1 MKEVTLSE
9 LDPRL
14 QKQVENARKVV
25 TKNPAYAI
33 DIMSNIVARN
43 PACVEARQ
51 ILRKAQNTAHA
62 GKSKGLSKFMTRVTS
77 IPFAVSGDAKV
88 KKDPVKAMESA
99 EDLIKANP
107 MNAAAHKLLGS
118 AAESLEMNG
127 TAALA
132 YECLYKME
140 SSNTGY
146 VKGLM
151 AAYIELGRNDDAIR
165 VGEEVYRK
173 DPTDEEIQALIKKAS
188 VQQTM
193 DKGRWEE
200 DKSFRDKLKDEEES
214 QKLEQASR
222 SQTGEE
228 GLRMLVEEAI
238 KGIEAEPG
246 NMNLYRDVVS
256 HYRKLGEFD
265 NALEWI
271 GKAREL
277 EAGRADVNLERLEGA
292 IKRDKMTAAIEE
304 QEAIL
309 EGDPENAVAKDTVTK
324 LRAEE
329 RAFRRE
335 QSEQLVQRYPNEFSY
350 RYELG
355 ELYFEDGETDASI
368 KELQLALRSPKVR
381 VNSLVLLGKA
391 YKKKNFHDMA
401 AEQFVAAKSEIAG
414 VNEQK
419 KEVLYELGDCY
430 EQQGDMEKAMA
441 EYKSLYSADIAYLDV
456 AQKIDDFYSKKNG

>member
-1 MKEVTLSE
+1 MEEITLKD

-14 QKQVENARKVV
+14 QKQVDNARKTV
-25 TKNPAYAI
+25 TKNPAYSI
-33 DIMSNIVARN
+33 DILSSIVARN
-43 PACVEARQ
+43 PACLEARTL
-51 ILRKAQNTAHA
+51 LRQAQNAARA

-77 IPFAVSGDAKV
+77 IPFAVTGDSKV
-88 KKDPVKAMESA
+88 KKDPIKAMESA

-107 MNAAAHKLLGS
+107 GNAAAHKLLGS
-118 AAESLEMNG
+118 AAESLEMHG

-132 YECLYKME
+132 YESLYKME
-140 SSNTGY
+140 PSNTEY
-146 VKGLM
+146 VKSLM
-151 AAYIELGRNDDAIR
+151 AAYIQMGRNDDAIR
-165 VGEEVYRK
+165 VGEAVYRK

-200 DKSFRDKLKDEEES
+200 DKSFRDKLKNEEES
-214 QKLEQASR
+214 QKLEQAGR

-228 GLRMLVEEAI
+228 GLRMLIEEAI
-238 KGIEAEPG
+238 KDIESEPG
-246 NMNLYRDVVS
+246 NMNLYRDIVG

-277 EAGRADVNLERLEGA
+277 EAGRADVNLERLESA
-292 IKRDKMTAAIEE
+292 IKRDKMTSAIEE

-309 EGDPENAVAKDTVTK
+309 ESDPENAAAKDSVTK

-329 RAFRRE
+329 RAFRKE

-355 ELYFEDGETDASI
+355 EIYFEDGETDAAI

-381 VNSLVLLGKA
+381 VNALVLLGKA

-401 AEQFVAAKSEIAG
+401 AEQFVAAKSEIPG
-414 VNEQK
+414 ISEQK
-419 KEVLYELGDCY
+419 KEVLYELGECY
-430 EQQGDMEKAMA
+430 EQQGDMDKAMA
-441 EYKSLYSADIAYLDV
+441 EYKNLYSADIAYRDV
-456 AQKIDDFYSKKNG
+456 AQKIDDFYSKKSS

>member
-1 MKEVTLSE
+1 MEEITLKD

-14 QKQVENARKVV
+14 QKQVDNARKTV

-33 DIMSNIVARN
+33 DILSSIVARN
-43 PACVEARQ
+43 PACLEARTL
-51 ILRKAQNTAHA
+51 LRQAQNAARA

-77 IPFAVSGDAKV
+77 IPFAVTGDSKV
-88 KKDPVKAMESA
+88 KKDPIKAMESA

-107 MNAAAHKLLGS
+107 GNAAAHKLLGS
-118 AAESLEMNG
+118 AAESLEMHG

-132 YECLYKME
+132 YESLYKME
-140 SSNTGY
+140 PSNTEY
-146 VKGLM
+146 VKSLM
-151 AAYIELGRNDDAIR
+151 AAYIQMGRNDDAIR
-165 VGEEVYRK
+165 VGEAVYRK

-200 DKSFRDKLKDEEES
+200 DKSFRDKLKNEEES
-214 QKLEQASR
+214 QKLEQAGR

-228 GLRMLVEEAI
+228 GLRMLIEEAI
-238 KGIEAEPG
+238 KDIESEPG
-246 NMNLYRDVVS
+246 NMNLYRDIVG

-277 EAGRADVNLERLEGA
+277 EAGRADVNLERLESA
-292 IKRDKMTAAIEE
+292 IKRDKMTSAIEE

-309 EGDPENAVAKDTVTK
+309 ESDPENAAAKDSVTK

-329 RAFRRE
+329 RAFRKE

-355 ELYFEDGETDASI
+355 EIYFEDGETDAAI

-381 VNSLVLLGKA
+381 VNALVLLGKA

-401 AEQFVAAKSEIAG
+401 AEQFVAAKSEIPG
-414 VNEQK
+414 ISEQK
-419 KEVLYELGDCY
+419 KEVLYELGECY
-430 EQQGDMEKAMA
+430 EQQGDMDKAMA
-441 EYKSLYSADIAYLDV
+441 EYKNLYSADIAYRDV
-456 AQKIDDFYSKKNG
+456 AQKIDDFYSKKSS

>member
-1 MKEVTLSE
+1 MKEITLAD

-14 QKQVENARKVV
+14 QKQVDNARKSLG
-25 TKNPAYAI
+25 KNSAYAI
-33 DIMSNIVARN
+33 DIMSGIVARN
-43 PACVEARQ
+43 PGCLEARK
-51 ILRKAQNTAHA
+51 ILRQAQNTAHA

-77 IPFAVSGDAKV
+77 IPFAVTGDSKV

-99 EDLIKANP
+99 EDLLKANP
-107 MNAAAHKLLGS
+107 ENAAAHKLLGS
-118 AAESLEMNG
+118 AAEALEMHG

-132 YECLYKME
+132 YESLYKME
-140 SSNTGY
+140 PANTEY
-146 VKGLM
+146 VKSLM
-151 AAYIELGRNDDAIR
+151 GAYIDLGRNDDAIR
-165 VGEEVYRK
+165 VGEAVYRK
-173 DPTDEEIQALIKKAS
+173 NPTDEEIQALIKKAS

-222 SQTGEE
+222 AQTGEE
-228 GLRMLVEEAI
+228 GLRMLIEEAI

-246 NMNLYRDVVS
+246 NMNFYRDLVG

-277 EAGRADVNLERLEGA
+277 EAGRADVNLERLEMA
-292 IKRDKMTAAIEE
+292 IKRDKMAAAIEE

-309 EGDPENAVAKDTVTK
+309 ESDPGNAAAQEAVATLKQ
-324 LRAEE
+324 EE
-329 RAFRRE
+329 RAFRRG

-355 ELYFEDGETDASI
+355 EIYFEDGETDASI

-401 AEQFVAAKSEIAG
+401 AEQFVAAKSEIPG
-414 VNEQK
+414 VTEQK
-419 KEVLYELGDCY
+419 KEVLYELGECY
-430 EQQGDMEKAMA
+430 EQQGDMDKAMA
-441 EYKSLYSADIAYLDV
+441 EYKNLYSSDIAYRDV